1 MRVPAGMAAL
11 RRRGPITVPS
21 GVERGSLP
29 VMAGEDP
36 PSTTCG
42 VDLGKVVDGGPAPA
56 MTVGAGQAARAF
68 PAGRAAMTSHAGKAA
83 MTPHAGKAAMTSHA
97 GKAAMQVP
105 MVLLLLLSGC
115 ALVDQDTFAPA
126 PEPPPPPVAAP
137 SAPAVPMDPRRPLLV
152 IDYATP
158 GPNFDEPLRF
168 AIRSAES
175 RDRRVQYD
183 VIAVAPT
190 LNQATAAQEQAVSV
204 MRAIMSSRVPANR
217 IHLGLR
223 AEPWQVAIQVRVYV
237 R

>member
-1 MRVPAGMAAL
+1 MRVRAGIAAL
-11 RRRGPITVPS
+11 WRRVPITAPS

-42 VDLGKVVDGGPAPA
+42 VEIRKVVDGGPAPA
-56 MTVGAGQAARAF
+56 MTVWAGHAARAF
-68 PAGRAAMTSHAGKAA
+68 GAGRAGMTSHAGKAA
-83 MTPHAGKAAMTSHA
+83 TKSHA
-97 GKAAMQVP
+97 GMAAMQVP

-175 RDRRVQYD
+175 RARRVQYD

-190 LNQATAAQEQAVSV
+190 LNQATAAQQQAVSV

>member
-1 MRVPAGMAAL
+1 
-11 RRRGPITVPS
+11 
-21 GVERGSLP
+21 
-29 VMAGEDP
+29 
-36 PSTTCG
+36 
-42 VDLGKVVDGGPAPA
+42 
-56 MTVGAGQAARAF
+56 MTVGAGRAARAF
-68 PAGRAAMTSHAGKAA
+68 SAGRAAMKSHAGKAA
-83 MTPHAGKAAMTSHA
+83 MTSHAGKAAMTSHA

-204 MRAIMSSRVPANR
+204 MRAIMNSRVPANR

>member
-1 MRVPAGMAAL
+1 
-11 RRRGPITVPS
+11 
-21 GVERGSLP
+21 
-29 VMAGEDP
+29 
-36 PSTTCG
+36 
-42 VDLGKVVDGGPAPA
+42 
-56 MTVGAGQAARAF
+56 MTVGAGRAARAF
-68 PAGRAAMTSHAGKAA
+68 SAGRAAMKSHAGKAAMTSHAGKAA
-83 MTPHAGKAAMTSHA
+83 MTSHAGKAAMTSHA

-204 MRAIMSSRVPANR
+204 MRAIMNSRVPANR

>member
-1 MRVPAGMAAL
+1 MRGRAGIAAL
-11 RRRGPITVPS
+11 WRRVPITVPS
-21 GVERGSLP
+21 GVEHGSLP

-42 VDLGKVVDGGPAPA
+42 AGREKVVDGLPAQA
-56 MTVGAGQAARAF
+56 MTVWAGHASRAF
-68 PAGRAAMTSHAGKAA
+68 G
-83 MTPHAGKAAMTSHA
+83 AGKAAMTSHA
-97 GKAAMQVP
+97 VTTATKSHAGMAATKSHAGMAAMQVP

-175 RDRRVQYD
+175 RARRVQYD

-190 LNQATAAQEQAVSV
+190 LNQATAAQQQAVSV

>member
-1 MRVPAGMAAL
+1 
-11 RRRGPITVPS
+11 
-21 GVERGSLP
+21 
-29 VMAGEDP
+29 
-36 PSTTCG
+36 
-42 VDLGKVVDGGPAPA
+42 
-56 MTVGAGQAARAF
+56 MTVHAVKAAMASH
-68 PAGRAAMTSHAGKAA
+68 AGRAAMSSHAVKAA
-83 MTPHAGKAAMTSHA
+83 MSSHAVKAAMSSHA
-97 GKAAMQVP
+97 AKAAMASHAVKAAMASHAVKAAMRTP
-105 MVLLLLLSGC
+105 LALLLLLSAC

-126 PEPPPPPVAAP
+126 PEPPPPPVATP
-137 SAPAVPMDPRRPLLV
+137 GPPAVPMDPRRPLLV

-190 LNQATAAQEQAVSV
+190 LNQATAAQEQAVTV

-223 AEPWQVAIQVRVYV
+223 AEPWQVAIQVRVFV